1 MNDSENFGDDWRML
15 MAVHEQEQRMEQVLK
30 QVHTE
35 LVPGKVSEND
45 FKELVCLTGLRVKA
59 QRTKTSPYQDRRDEE

>member
-1 MNDSENFGDDWRML
+1 MSNSENFGDDWRLL

-30 QVHTE
+30 QVHIE

-45 FKELVCLTGLRVKA
+45 FKELVYLTGLRAKF
-59 QRTKTSPYQDRRDEE
+59 